1 MDARTKASLLWGFTG
16 ALLFLVLAQATRLMS
31 ELAIGLGELGPG
43 AVVVFAATTGLG
55 YLIEG
60 RLARN
65 RQV

>member
-1 MDARTKASLLWGFTG
+1 MDDRTKASLLWGLTG

-31 ELAIGLGELGPG
+31 ELAIGLSELGPV

-60 RLARN
+60 RLARK